1 MTNEWLEQQGL
12 LSIRQLWMEIQ
23 VTPKPLRL
31 FARLHEPPIADPQ
44 VMCVGGVEHSPRLD
58 SVLSQRNAV
67 QRLPQKIIL
76 SHQLQLVEGH

>member
-44 VMCVGGVEHSPRLD
+44 VMWGGELNTLLD
-58 SVLSQRNAV
+58 SIRCFHSVMLSSAFLR
-67 QRLPQKIIL
+67 K
-76 SHQLQLVEGH
+76 